1 MLSWVSLR
9 FESFDITRSVE
20 YEDIRE
26 KAAMLRVMTPDLIVD
41 EKGPC
46 SSAKFVSDRRLNFCT
61 WIELLTVNEVLLKL
75 RTQDITVT
83 ASVFAWQKRSMTVKR
98 QTANALGSHFRLST
112 MITKLIRMR

>member
-26 KAAMLRVMTPDLIVD
+26 KAEMLRGMTPDLIVD

-46 SSAKFVSDRRLNFCT
+46 GRSVLN
-61 WIELLTVNEVLLKL
+61 L
-75 RTQDITVT
+75 
-83 ASVFAWQKRSMTVKR
+83 
-98 QTANALGSHFRLST
+98 
-112 MITKLIRMR
+112 

>member
-26 KAAMLRVMTPDLIVD
+26 KAAMLRAMTPDLIVD

-46 SSAKFVSDRRLNFCT
+46 SGAKFVSDRRLKFCT
-61 WIELLTVNEVLLKL
+61 WIALPDCQRSREL

-83 ASVFAWQKRSMTVKR
+83 ASIVAWLKRSTTVK
-98 QTANALGSHFRLST
+98 
-112 MITKLIRMR
+112 

>member
-26 KAAMLRVMTPDLIVD
+26 MAAMLRAMTPDLIVD

-46 SSAKFVSDRRLNFCT
+46 SGAKFVIDRRLNFCT
-61 WIELLTVNEVLLKL
+61 WIELPDFQRYYSYCFRCCVAKAKHDSQAANGKC
-75 RTQDITVT
+75 
-83 ASVFAWQKRSMTVKR
+83 AWISFPIEYHD
-98 QTANALGSHFRLST
+98 N
-112 MITKLIRMR
+112 

>member
-1 MLSWVSLR
+1 MGSWMGTVHCETLVMLSWVSLR

-26 KAAMLRVMTPDLIVD
+26 KAAMLRAMTPDLIVD

-61 WIELLTVNEVLLKL
+61 WIELPDCQRSLT
-75 RTQDITVT
+75 
-83 ASVFAWQKRSMTVKR
+83 
-98 QTANALGSHFRLST
+98 
-112 MITKLIRMR
+112 